1 MESIVTNQETIDL
14 DAAAGMLFMQPASVR
29 KKAARGEI
37 PGAKVGRSWIFIKS
51 DLLAHIRK
59 LTETHQG
66 EQTTKAPTQHIH
78 PERKAAPRTRR
89 RTLPCLDSY
98 MLLTQ

>member
-1 MESIVTNQETIDL
+1 MTNQETINL

-29 KKAARGEI
+29 KKVARGEI

-59 LTETHQG
+59 LTETRQD
-66 EQTTKAPTQHIH
+66 EQTTKEPDQRIT

-89 RTLPCLDSY
+89 RALPCLDSY